1 MNHQPDRERSRR
13 RGMLAALPLALFI
26 GGCGGGAPAPRIT
39 DGAYEG
45 PPLSI
50 DQTGRTAVVVMEAP
64 TPGWSVTVDRSSE
77 ARDHWQAFVTIRRP
91 NPAYMYAQMI
101 VKQNLLTT
109 VESRRPLRVYA
120 RVLEFADQ
128 ATDGEYR
135 EAVRAGPSNA
145 VSPIEKEFPGEF
157 EPPPPPP
164 DNPGT

>member
-1 MNHQPDRERSRR
+1 MNDTPDRKRSRR
-13 RGMLAALPLALFI
+13 RGVLTLPLALFI
-26 GGCGGGAPAPRIT
+26 GGCGGGLPAPRIA

-50 DQTGRTAVVVMEAP
+50 DQSGRTAVVVMEAP

-128 ATDGEYR
+128 SIDGEYR
-135 EAVRAGPSNA
+135 EAVRAAPSTTEPA
-145 VSPIEKEFPGEF
+145 IEKEFPREF
-157 EPPPPPP
+157 APPPPPA
-164 DNPGT
+164 DPGK